1 MSMFCHPCVVVFTW
15 ATWAIFHTKNGYVF
29 SLVYTK
35 TAEESDDG
43 IELFCR
49 MTIPNY
55 YGGFEWGEE
64 IQEDFCVITHTLHR
78 ELLLPYNPHDTDAFT
93 LM

>member
-35 TAEESDDG
+35 TAEESKLNTVLG
-43 IELFCR
+43 TAELKPMKIHLEHIF
-49 MTIPNY
+49 TI
-55 YGGFEWGEE
+55 
-64 IQEDFCVITHTLHR
+64 
-78 ELLLPYNPHDTDAFT
+78 
-93 LM
+93 